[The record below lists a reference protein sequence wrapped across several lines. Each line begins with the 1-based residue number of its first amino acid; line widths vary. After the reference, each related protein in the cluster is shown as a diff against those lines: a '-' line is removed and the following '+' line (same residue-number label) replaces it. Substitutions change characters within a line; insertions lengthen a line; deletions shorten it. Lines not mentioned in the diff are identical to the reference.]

1 AGDSMSLQSRRSQL
15 LLVNSLTF
23 GLEVCLAAGI
33 TYVPPLLL
41 EVGVEEKFMTMVLG
55 IGPVLGLV
63 FVPLIGS
70 ASDHWRSS
78 YGRRRPFIWLLCLGV
93 LLSLFVIPHAGS
105 LAGLC
110 ALNPRPLEIAFLIL
124 GIGLLDF
131 CGQVCFTPLEALLS
145 DLFQEPDNCRQA
157 FSLYA
162 FMISLGGCIGY
173 LLPAIDWAF
182 LAPYLGGQESC
193 LFSLL
198 ALIFLGCVLATLFVA
213 EEAARGDAQDGPAL
227 KDASPRVSPRCCGC
241 WRAARGCCAPQARRV
256 LQAARGLCAL
266 LPRLHGLCCRIPGV
280 IRRLFVAELCSWMAL
295 MTFMLFY
302 TDFVGEGLYHGV
314 PRAKPGTEARRRYD
328 EGVRMGSLGLFLQC
342 ITSIFFSTIMDRLV
356 KHFGT
361 RAVYLASVVF
371 FPGAAFVMCLSH
383 SVTVVTISAAL
394 TGFTFSA
401 LQILPYTLASL
412 YHHDKQVFLHKYK
425 RKEEQDAA
433 LLDKK
438 SAFSKGLLSSQKLPY
453 QNGHAGSLFSSSSSS
468 SSSSPS
474 SPPAVSSSALCVS
487 SSCDVSLR
495 IVVGEPEPGAPGR
508 GICLDLA
515 ILDSAFL
522 LSQVVPSLLMGSI
535 VQFTQSVTAYMA
547 SAAAFGLVAIYFAT
561 KVVFDKGDMAKYS
574 V

>member
-1 AGDSMSLQSRRSQL
+1 LQSHRAQL

-70 ASDHWRSS
+70 ASDHWHSS
-78 YGRRRPFIWLLCLGV
+78 YGRRRPFIWVLCLGV
-93 LLSLFVIPHAGS
+93 LLSLFVIPHASS
-105 LAGLC
+105 LASLC
-110 ALNPRPLEIAFLIL
+110 ALNPRPLEITFLIL

-193 LFSLL
+193 LFTLL
-198 ALIFLGCVLATLFVA
+198 ALIFLGCVLATLFVT
-213 EEAARGDAQDGPAL
+213 EEAAQGDILDGPAL
-227 KDASPRVSPRCCGC
+227 KDTSPKPSLSC
-241 WRAARGCCAPQARRV
+241 WQVARGSCVLQGRQV
-256 LQAARGLCAL
+256 LQAARNLCSL
-266 LPRLHGLCCRIPGV
+266 LPRLHGLYCRIPRV

-314 PRAKPGTEARRRYD
+314 PRAKPGTEARRHYD

-425 RKEEQDAA
+425 RKEEEDSA

-438 SAFSKGLLSSQKLPY
+438 STFSKGLLSSQKLPY
-453 QNGHAGSLFSSSSSS
+453 QNGHTGTLFSSSSSS
-468 SSSSPS
+468 SSSSP
-474 SPPAVSSSALCVS
+474 PAVSSSSLCVS

-495 IVVGEPEPGAPGR
+495 IMVGEPELGAPGR

-522 LSQVVPSLLMGSI
+522 LSQVVPSLFMGSI
-535 VQFTQSVTAYMA
+535 VQLTQSVTAYMV
-547 SAAAFGLVAIYFAT
+547 SAAALGLVAIYFAT

>member
-1 AGDSMSLQSRRSQL
+1 QSRRAQL
-15 LLVNSLTF
+15 LLANSLTF

-33 TYVPPLLL
+33 TCVPPLLL

-70 ASDHWRSS
+70 ASDHWHSS

-93 LLSLFVIPHAGS
+93 LLSLFVIPHASS
-105 LAGLC
+105 LASLC
-110 ALNPRPLEIAFLIL
+110 APDPRPLEIAFLIA
-124 GIGLLDF
+124 GVGLLDF

-157 FSLYA
+157 FSVYA

-182 LAPYLGGQESC
+182 LAPYLGGQQSC

-198 ALIFLGCVLATLFVA
+198 ALIFLGCVLATLLVT
-213 EEAARGDAQDGPAL
+213 EEAAQADIPDGSAL
-227 KDASPRVSPRCCGC
+227 KDASPVPSLSCCC
-241 WRAARGCCAPQARRV
+241 WRGSCLLRGRRA
-256 LQAARGLCAL
+256 LQAGRKLCAL
-266 LPRLHGLCCRIPGV
+266 LPRLHGLYCRVPGV
-280 IRRLFVAELCSWMAL
+280 VRRLFVAELCSWMAL

-314 PRAKPGTEARRRYD
+314 PRAKPGTEARRHYD

-342 ITSIFFSTIMDRLV
+342 ITSVFFSTIMDRLV

-361 RAVYLASVVF
+361 RAVYLASVVL
-371 FPGAAFVMCLSH
+371 FPGAAFVMCLSR

-425 RKEEQDAA
+425 RKEEEDTA

-438 SAFSKGLLSSQKLPY
+438 SAFSKGLLSSQKLSY

-468 SSSSPS
+468 SSSPP
-474 SPPAVSSSALCVS
+474 SPPAASSSALCVG

-495 IVVGEPEPGAPGR
+495 IMVGEPEPGAAGR

-547 SAAAFGLVAIYFAT
+547 SAAGLGLVAIYFAT
-561 KVVFDKGDMAKYS
+561 KVVFDKGDMARCS

>member
-1 AGDSMSLQSRRSQL
+1 AGDSMSLQSRRTQL

-70 ASDHWRSS
+70 ASDHWHSS
-78 YGRRRPFIWLLCLGV
+78 YGRRRPFIWVLCLGV
-93 LLSLFVIPHAGS
+93 LLSLFVIPHASS
-105 LAGLC
+105 LASLC

-157 FSLYA
+157 FSVYA

-198 ALIFLGCVLATLFVA
+198 ALIFLSCVLATLFVT
-213 EEAARGDAQDGPAL
+213 EEVAQGDILDGPAL
-227 KDASPRVSPRCCGC
+227 KDTSPKVSLSC
-241 WRAARGCCAPQARRV
+241 WQLARGSCVLQGRQV
-256 LQAARGLCAL
+256 LQAARDLCAL
-266 LPRLHGLCCRIPGV
+266 LPRLHGLYCRIPRV

-314 PRAKPGTEARRRYD
+314 PRAKPGTEARRHYD

-425 RKEEQDAA
+425 RKEEEDTA

-438 SAFSKGLLSSQKLPY
+438 SAFPKGLLSSQKLSY
-453 QNGHAGSLFSSSSSS
+453 QNGHTGSLFSSSSSS
-468 SSSSPS
+468 PS
-474 SPPAVSSSALCVS
+474 SPLAVSSSALCVS

-495 IVVGEPEPGAPGR
+495 IMVGEPELGAPGR

-522 LSQVVPSLLMGSI
+522 LSQVVPSLVMGSI
-535 VQFTQSVTAYMA
+535 VQFTQSVTAYMV

>member
-1 AGDSMSLQSRRSQL
+1 SGDSMSLQSRRSQL

-70 ASDHWRSS
+70 ASDHWHSS

-93 LLSLFVIPHAGS
+93 LLSLFVIPHASS
-105 LAGLC
+105 LASLC
-110 ALNPRPLEIAFLIL
+110 ALNPRPLEITFLIL

-145 DLFQEPDNCRQA
+145 DLFQEPDSCRQA
-157 FSLYA
+157 FSMYA

-182 LAPYLGGQESC
+182 LEPYLGGQESC

-213 EEAARGDAQDGPAL
+213 EEAAQEDGPAL
-227 KDASPRVSPRCCGC
+227 SPKLSPSCCWQLG
-241 WRAARGCCAPQARRV
+241 RGSSCVLQGRQV
-256 LQAARGLCAL
+256 LQAVRNLCAL
-266 LPRLHGLCCRIPGV
+266 LPRLHGLHCRIPRV

-314 PRAKPGTEARRRYD
+314 PRAKPGTEARRRYE

-342 ITSIFFSTIMDRLV
+342 ITSIFFSTIMDWLV

-425 RKEEQDAA
+425 RKEEEDAT

-438 SAFSKGLLSSQKLPY
+438 SPFSKGLLSSQKLPY

-468 SSSSPS
+468 SSSS
-474 SPPAVSSSALCVS
+474 SPAAVSSSALCVS

-495 IVVGEPEPGAPGR
+495 IMVGEPEPGAPGR

-522 LSQVVPSLLMGSI
+522 LSQVVPSLFMGSI
-535 VQFTQSVTAYMA
+535 VQFTQSVTAYMV
-547 SAAAFGLVAIYFAT
+547 SAAGFGLVAIYFAT
-561 KVVFDKGDMAKYS
+561 RVVFDKGDMAKHS

>member
-1 AGDSMSLQSRRSQL
+1 QSRRTQL

-70 ASDHWRSS
+70 ASDHWHSS
-78 YGRRRPFIWLLCLGV
+78 YGRRRPFIWVLCLGV
-93 LLSLFVIPHAGS
+93 LLSLFLIPHASS

-157 FSLYA
+157 FSVYA

-182 LAPYLGGQESC
+182 LAPYLGGQQSC

-198 ALIFLGCVLATLFVA
+198 ALIFLGCVLATLFVT
-213 EEAARGDAQDGPAL
+213 EEAARGDLLDGAAL
-227 KDASPRVSPRCCGC
+227 RDASPKPSLSC
-241 WRAARGCCAPQARRV
+241 WQRARGPCLPQAGRALRA
-256 LQAARGLCAL
+256 LRNLCAL
-266 LPRLHGLCCRIPGV
+266 LPRLHGLYCRIPRV

-314 PRAKPGTEARRRYD
+314 PRAKPGTEARRHYD

-425 RKEEQDAA
+425 RKEEEDAA

-438 SAFSKGLLSSQKLPY
+438 PFSKGLLSSQKLPY

-468 SSSSPS
+468 SPS
-474 SPPAVSSSALCVS
+474 SPAAVSSSALCVS

-495 IVVGEPEPGAPGR
+495 IVVGEPEPGAPAR

-522 LSQVVPSLLMGSI
+522 LSQVVPSLFMGSI
-535 VQFTQSVTAYMA
+535 VQFTQSVTAYMV
-547 SAAAFGLVAIYFAT
+547 SAAGFGLVAIYFAT